1 MPSSWHQSQE
11 GIHQGQE
18 ALSHVFSPVP
28 GALSCD
34 QDQAPSLNTGADPPS
49 PSEGCAQLG
58 QAEQPP
64 WVWDLPEGTAPTM
77 KV

>member
-1 MPSSWHQSQE
+1 MPSSWHESQE

-18 ALSHVFSPVP
+18 ALFHVFSPVP

-34 QDQAPSLNTGADPPS
+34 QDKTLSLDTGADLS
-49 PSEGCAQLG
+49 AQ
-58 QAEQPP
+58 PH
-64 WVWDLPEGTAPTM
+64 WVWQLPEGTASTM